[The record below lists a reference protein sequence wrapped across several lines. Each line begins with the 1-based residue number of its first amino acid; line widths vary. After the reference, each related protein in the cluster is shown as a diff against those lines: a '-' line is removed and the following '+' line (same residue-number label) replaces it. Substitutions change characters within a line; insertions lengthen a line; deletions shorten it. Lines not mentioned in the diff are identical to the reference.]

1 MRRNTGRF
9 LLFLVGPY
17 GLFVVSMALA
27 AAADLVLVLLMSAAF
42 FFALPHMFFRG
53 TVGVLIG
60 VAINIAIAAVV
71 TAVSRKR
78 TLIGAIGIYIA
89 CVAAVAVVLHAMRAA
104 FGDPWELF
112 PRGGI

>member
-1 MRRNTGRF
+1 MT
-9 LLFLVGPY
+9 
-17 GLFVVSMALA
+17 LA
-27 AAADLVLVLLMSAAF
+27 AAADLVFVLLMSAAF
-42 FFALPHMFFRG
+42 VFAPPHMFFRG

-71 TAVSRKR
+71 TTVSRRR